1 MSLFIVESRHTGFDF
16 HPRLAFPG
24 IAGVWCSQNAAERAA
39 LEMINDLEHHC
50 PGIGKAA
57 EYRVVEYMPL
67 REHARF
73 TDGIDGGGA

>member
-1 MSLFIVESRHTGFDF
+1 MSLFIVESRHSGFDF

-24 IAGVWCSQNAAERAA
+24 IAGVWCSQNAAEKAA

-50 PGIGKAA
+50 PGVGKAA

-67 REHARF
+67 RECARL
-73 TDGIDGGGA
+73 GPGEVSE